1 MSVASL
7 LVLEDDST
15 LGNTIV
21 DILQEDQYHVDLASD
36 GAEASELTFNNS
48 YDLYIFDINV
58 PEVDGIELLKQLR
71 ASGDETPAIYI
82 TALVDLDSIS
92 QGFEAGAEDYLKKP
106 FYPEEL
112 LMRVN
117 ARLQQHLPDT
127 ISYGEILYHPKTQE
141 IFKAK
146 KIVSLGNVQVRIFDM
161 LMHNIGK
168 VIQKDRLLDLLEN
181 PSDTALRVAMT
192 KLKQK
197 LEIEITN
204 VRGVGYILE
213 EV

>member
-7 LVLEDDST
+7 LVLEDDSA

-21 DILQEDQYHVDLASD
+21 EILKEAEYHVDLARD
-36 GAEASELTFNNS
+36 GAEASELTYDNS

-58 PEVDGIELLKQLR
+58 PEVDGIELLKELR
-71 ASGDETPAIYI
+71 ASGDDTPAIYI
-82 TALVDLDSIS
+82 TALVDLDSIT

-127 ISYGEILYHPKTQE
+127 ISYKDILYHPKTQE
-141 IFKAK
+141 IFKDK
-146 KIVSLGNVQVRIFDM
+146 KIVSLGSVQVRIFDM